1 MPLTRP
7 DLTKMT
13 NDEKLAMIEQIESS
27 IVSGSP
33 DVEEKIELIGD
44 IWDSVDHQAIP
55 TPEWLK
61 EELIRRH
68 EEYLRDPSQAVDWE
82 EAKARILSDHASRN
96 NPS

>member
-13 NDEKLAMIEQIESS
+13 NDEKLALIEQIEAS
-27 IVSGSP
+27 IVPGAA

-44 IWDSVDHQAIP
+44 IWDSVDHQALA

-61 EELIRRH
+61 AELNRRH
-68 EEYLRDPSQAVDWE
+68 EEYLRDPSQAIDWE
-82 EAKARILSDHASRN
+82 EAKEWILKRHAQN
-96 NPS
+96 KNPS